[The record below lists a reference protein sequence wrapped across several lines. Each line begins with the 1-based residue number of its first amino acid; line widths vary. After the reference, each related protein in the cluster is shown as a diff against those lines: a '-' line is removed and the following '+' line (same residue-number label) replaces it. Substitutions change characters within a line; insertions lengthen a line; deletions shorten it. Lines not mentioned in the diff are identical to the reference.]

1 MIKSPYVPPPKMTM
15 FDTFAIIFPLIF
27 IAGVG
32 FACAKL
38 RFLNGEQ
45 LSGISRFT
53 FYISIPV
60 FLFINM
66 AQAQL
71 GSVVS
76 LELMLSFYIPVVL
89 MFSLMLILY
98 RYYSGDWS
106 QGAVLALGASYS
118 NTVLIGL
125 PIAIQALGKDIA
137 ATVFVLITFHSAL
150 LFLLT
155 YAFSGR
161 SQRVSWLTTVRQLLL
176 NPVILAITLGLLF
189 NLSGLALPEPMENGL
204 ALLAEP
210 AIAGALFVLGAN
222 LHHYQIRPGLHL
234 ALGLSASKLFLL
246 PALVWLFASQ
256 VFALP
261 QQQLLLVVLLSAS
274 PLGVNA
280 YLVAKQLDTR
290 SEVLASAVVLSTL
303 LSVVSFFFWLT
314 LI

>member
-1 MIKSPYVPPPKMTM
+1 MLKSLHVPLVTITM
-15 FDTFAIIFPLIF
+15 LDTFAIIFPLIF

-32 FACAKL
+32 FTCAKL

-45 LSGISRFT
+45 LSGISRFI

-71 GSVVS
+71 SSVLS

-89 MFSLMLILY
+89 IFTLMLILY
-98 RYYSGDWS
+98 KSYCGDWA

-161 SQRVSWLTTVRQLLL
+161 SQRVSWLTTVRQLVF
-176 NPVILAITLGLLF
+176 NPVIMAISLGLLF
-189 NLSGLALPEPMENGL
+189 NLSGLALPKPLESGL

-234 ALGLSASKLFLL
+234 ALMLSVSKLLLL
-246 PALVWLFASQ
+246 PALVWLLASQ
-256 VFALP
+256 IFTLP
-261 QQQLLLVVLLSAS
+261 QPQVLLVVLLSAS

-290 SEVLASAVVLSTL
+290 SEVLASTVVLSTL
-303 LSVVSFFFWLT
+303 LSIISFFFWLT
-314 LI
+314 LV